1 LASSGNTCARTRER
15 VAGDISTTPAVRHVS
30 ASALTAWAIAC
41 LTRVGVGASDAEA
54 VARALVQT
62 SLWGIDSHGIAR
74 LGHYM
79 ARIQAGS
86 VAAVPTLRITP
97 TGPCTA
103 TLDGGHGLG
112 IVVCA
117 AAMAHAI
124 ELARANGV
132 GIVGIGESSH
142 CGAIGLYTRQ
152 AAAERLIGIAFT
164 HADSIVAPF
173 GGAQKLLGT
182 NPLSIAFPNADGSP
196 ICLDM
201 ATSSIPWNRVMNA
214 RRDGHALPA
223 GVAIDGDGVPTRS
236 AGDAE
241 ALLPLG
247 GGEYGHKGYALALM
261 IELLCGPLNGMPYAD
276 RIAPMFADLHAQRH
290 LGSLVMA
297 LDPMRFAGG
306 PTLAATVRDLIA
318 TLRRQPGD
326 VQYPGEPEE
335 RRAAV
340 RAREGIPIEP
350 GLWAE
355 FADWSTRLG
364 VQLPETP

>member
-1 LASSGNTCARTRER
+1 M
-15 VAGDISTTPAVRHVS
+15 
-30 ASALTAWAIAC
+30 
-41 LTRVGVGASDAEA
+41 
-54 VARALVQT
+54 QT
-62 SLWGIDSHGIAR
+62 SLWGIDSHGVAR
-74 LGHYM
+74 LGHYL

-86 VAAVPTLRITP
+86 IAPRPALKITS

-103 TLDGGHGLG
+103 TMDGGHGLG
-112 IVVCA
+112 IVVCT

-124 ELARANGV
+124 GLAQSSGV

-152 AAAERLIGIAFT
+152 AAAAGLIGFAFT

-182 NPLSIAFPNADGSP
+182 NPLSIAFPNADGEP

-214 RRDGHALPA
+214 RREGHALPA
-223 GVAIDGDGVPTRS
+223 GVAIDARGAPTS
-236 AGDAE
+236 DAGMAA

-247 GGEYGHKGYALALM
+247 GNEYGHKGYALALM
-261 IELLCGPLNGMPYAD
+261 IELLCGPLNGMPAAD
-276 RIAPMFADLHAQRH
+276 RIAPMFSDLHVRRQ

-306 PTLAATVRDLIA
+306 ATLAMTVRELIA
-318 TLRRQPGD
+318 TLRR
-326 VQYPGEPEE
+326 
-335 RRAAV
+335 AA
-340 RAREGIPIEP
+340 R
-350 GLWAE
+350 
-355 FADWSTRLG
+355 
-364 VQLPETP
+364 

>member
-1 LASSGNTCARTRER
+1 LANSGSASWRTIER
-15 VAGDISTTPAVRHVS
+15 VAGDISDTPVLRQVP
-30 ASALTAWAIAC
+30 ASALTAWAVHC
-41 LTRVGVGASDAEA
+41 LTRVGVGAGDADT

-74 LGHYM
+74 LCHYL

-86 VAAVPTLRITP
+86 IAPVPILHITS

-103 TLDGGHGLG
+103 QMDGAHGLG
-112 IVVCA
+112 IVVCT

-124 ELARANGV
+124 SLAKANGV
-132 GIVGIGESSH
+132 GIVGIAESSH

-152 AAAERLIGIAFT
+152 AAARGLIGFAFT

-182 NPLSIAFPNADGSP
+182 NPLSIAFPNAGGQP

-214 RRDGHALPA
+214 RREGHVLPS
-223 GVAIDGDGVPTRS
+223 GVAIDALGAPTRN
-236 AGDAE
+236 AGAAA

-247 GGEYGHKGYALALM
+247 GSEYGHKGFALALM
-261 IELLCGPLNGMPYAD
+261 IDLLCGPLNGMPFAD
-276 RIAPMFADLHAQRH
+276 RIPPMFADLHAQRH

-306 PTLAATVRDLIA
+306 PALAETVRELVA
-318 TLRRQPGD
+318 ALRRQPGD

-340 RAREGIPIEP
+340 RTRDGIPIEP
-350 GLWAE
+350 GLWME
-355 FADWSTRLG
+355 FADWSSRLG
-364 VQLPETP
+364 VALPEAL

>member
-1 LASSGNTCARTRER
+1 
-15 VAGDISTTPAVRHVS
+15 VAGDISATPALRHVS
-30 ASALTAWAIAC
+30 ASALTAWAITC
-41 LTRVGVGASDAEA
+41 LERVGVGASDADT
-54 VARALVQT
+54 VARSLVQT

-79 ARIQAGS
+79 ARIESGS
-86 VAAVPTLRITP
+86 IAPVPALRITA

-103 TLDGGHGLG
+103 TMDGGHGLG
-112 IVVCA
+112 IVVCT

-124 ELARANGV
+124 RLAKSNGV
-132 GIVGIGESSH
+132 GIVGIGQSSH

-152 AAAERLIGIAFT
+152 AAAAGLIGFAFT

-182 NPLSIAFPNADGSP
+182 NPVSIAFPNADGPP

-214 RRDGHALPA
+214 RREGHVLPA
-223 GVAIDGDGVPTRS
+223 GVAIDAQGAPTRK
-236 AGDAE
+236 ADDAA

-276 RIAPMFADLHAQRH
+276 RIAPMFTDLHAQRR

-306 PTLAATVRDLIA
+306 PTLALTVRELVA

-335 RRAAV
+335 RREAV
-340 RAREGIPIEP
+340 RKREGIPIEP

-355 FADWSTRLG
+355 FAEWSTRLG
-364 VQLPETP
+364 VQLPEVP

>member
-1 LASSGNTCARTRER
+1 M
-15 VAGDISTTPAVRHVS
+15 AGDISSTPALRHVS

-41 LTRVGVGASDAEA
+41 LTRVGVEARDAET
-54 VARALVQT
+54 VARSLVQT

-79 ARIQAGS
+79 ARIKAGS
-86 VAAVPTLRITP
+86 IAPVPALRITG

-103 TLDGGHGLG
+103 TMDGGHGLG
-112 IVVCA
+112 IVVCS

-124 ELARANGV
+124 GLAKSNGV

-152 AAAERLIGIAFT
+152 ATAAGLIGFAFT
-164 HADSIVAPF
+164 HADSIVAPA

-182 NPLSIAFPNADGSP
+182 NPLSIAFPNADGPP

-201 ATSSIPWNRVMNA
+201 ATSSIAWNRVMNA
-214 RRDGHALPA
+214 RREGHALPEA
-223 GVAIDGDGVPTRS
+223 VAIDQSGTPTR
-236 AGDAE
+236 DARE
-241 ALLPLG
+241 AAALLPLG
-247 GGEYGHKGYALALM
+247 GSEYGHKGYALALM
-261 IELLCGPLNGMPYAD
+261 IDLLCGPLNGMPFAD
-276 RIAPMFADLHAQRH
+276 RIAPMFADLQARRH

-306 PTLAATVRDLIA
+306 PTLALTVRELIA

-326 VQYPGEPEE
+326 VQYPGEPEA
-335 RRAAV
+335 RREAV
-340 RAREGIPIEP
+340 RAREGIPVEP
-350 GLWAE
+350 GLWNE
-355 FADWSTRLG
+355 FADWSARLG
-364 VQLPETP
+364 LPLPEER

>member
-1 LASSGNTCARTRER
+1 MSSGNACARTRER
-15 VAGDISTTPAVRHVS
+15 VAGDTSAAPILRHVS
-30 ASALTAWAIAC
+30 GPALTGWAAKC
-41 LTRVGVGASDAEA
+41 LARVGVAARDADT

-86 VAAVPTLRITP
+86 IAPVPTLQITS

-103 TLDGGHGLG
+103 TMDGGHGLG
-112 IVVCA
+112 IVVCT

-124 ELARANGV
+124 DVAQANGV

-152 AAAERLIGIAFT
+152 AAAAGLIGVAFT
-164 HADSIVAPF
+164 HADSIVAPA
-173 GGAQKLLGT
+173 GGVHKLLGT
-182 NPLSIAFPNADGSP
+182 NPLSIAFPHAGGQP

-201 ATSSIPWNRVMNA
+201 ATSSIPWNRVINA
-214 RRDGHALPA
+214 RREGHALPL
-223 GVAIDGDGVPTRS
+223 GVAIDGEGAPTR
-236 AGDAE
+236 AAADAV

-247 GGEYGHKGYALALM
+247 GSEYGHKGYALALM
-261 IELLCGPLNGMPYAD
+261 IELLCGPLNSMPFAD
-276 RIAPMFADLHAQRH
+276 RIPPMFADLHTQRH

-297 LDPMRFAGG
+297 LDPLRFAGG
-306 PTLAATVRDLIA
+306 PTLDEAVRELIA

-326 VQYPGEPEE
+326 VRYPGEPEE
-335 RRAAV
+335 RREAV
-340 RAREGIPIEP
+340 RARQGIPIEP

-355 FADWSTRLG
+355 FAEWSTRLG
-364 VQLPETP
+364 VQLPEGT